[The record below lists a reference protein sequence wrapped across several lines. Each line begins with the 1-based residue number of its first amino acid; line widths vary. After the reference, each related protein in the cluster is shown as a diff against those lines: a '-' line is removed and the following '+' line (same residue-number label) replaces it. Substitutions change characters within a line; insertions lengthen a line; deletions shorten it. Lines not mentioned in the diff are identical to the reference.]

1 MITIGFK
8 KGLLALAGIAGAG
21 LILANVNGLWQARHA
36 ADVARHIYQTRT
48 APSGKLMQVVDALH
62 RARETILIA
71 VSEENE
77 KLAEDHLKKMAAL
90 DQALREALQEYAQA
104 APDQKAA
111 IGKLE
116 GLIATYNKARDQ
128 SVMMIGVGDQ
138 ASALENIKS
147 NAGPK
152 FDAVL
157 AALTEVIEGQAKLAR
172 SDYENAEAH
181 LGTMN
186 LIQWALALLTL
197 VGIGVAFYVI
207 SGSISRPLDHLRRV
221 MAKSQECMDLTLR
234 ADVVQLDEIGE
245 TAQSFNRFMAAFQEV
260 LCAVQQSAQ
269 SLSSTATD
277 LSQAAQK
284 VAGASERQS
293 ESSSA
298 IAASVQQM
306 SVSASAISD
315 NARAATTQS
324 NHARQL
330 SAQGTEFV
338 NQLLAKI
345 EQVSEAVQLSAESIG
360 ALGARSNEIQ
370 AIVHVIKDIADQTN
384 LLALNAAIE
393 AARAGESGRG
403 FAVVAD
409 EVRKLAERSAQAASQ
424 IAEMIDGI
432 QATTSQAVAQMNS
445 EVHDVE
451 EEAALSQQTGR
462 AITGLREAAGTTAS
476 AIAEVSSA
484 IREHGTAT
492 QEVARHIEDIARMT
506 EENSA
511 SVRQAATAA
520 TRLGDEA
527 ARLKSLVDRFRIA

>member
-1 MITIGFK
+1 MISIGFK

-48 APSGKLMQVVDALH
+48 APSGKLMKVVDTLH
-62 RARETILIA
+62 RARQTILIA

-77 KLAEDHLKKMAAL
+77 KLADGHLKKMKAL
-90 DQALREALQEYAQA
+90 DQALQEALQAYSQA

-111 IGKLE
+111 IEKLE
-116 GLIATYNKARDQ
+116 GLITTYNKARDQ
-128 SVMMIGVGDQ
+128 SVMMISVGDQ
-138 ASALENIKS
+138 SSALENIKS

-157 AALTEVIEGQAKLAR
+157 AALTEVIEGQASLAR

-186 LIQWALALLTL
+186 LIQWSLAILTL
-197 VGIGVAFYVI
+197 VGIGIAFYVI
-207 SGSISRPLDHLRRV
+207 SNSISRPLDHLRRV
-221 MAKSQECMDLTLR
+221 MAKSQESMDLTLR
-234 ADVVQLDEIGE
+234 AEIAQFDEIGE
-245 TAQSFNRFMAAFQEV
+245 TAQSFNRLMSAFQDV
-260 LCAVQQSAQ
+260 LCAVHQSAQ
-269 SLSSTATD
+269 SLSSTATE

-284 VAGASERQS
+284 VATASERQS

-306 SVSASAISD
+306 SVSASAISE
-315 NARAATTQS
+315 NARAASTQS
-324 NHARQL
+324 DQARQL
-330 SAQGTEFV
+330 SAQGTDYV
-338 NQLLAKI
+338 GQLLAKI
-345 EQVSEAVQLSAESIG
+345 DQVSVAVRLSADSIG
-360 ALGARSNEIQ
+360 ALGERSNEIQ
-370 AIVHVIKDIADQTN
+370 EIVHVIKDIADQTN

-424 IAEMIDGI
+424 IAEMIGGI
-432 QATTSQAVAQMNS
+432 QTTTSQAVAQMNT

-451 EEAALSQQTGR
+451 EEASLSHETGR
-462 AITGLREAAGTTAS
+462 AITGLRDAAGTTAN

-506 EENSA
+506 EENTTA
-511 SVRQAATAA
+511 VRQTANAA

-527 ARLKSLVDRFRIA
+527 VRLKSLVDRFRIA